1 VKAGDFRPRTIP
13 GTATFL
19 TSRGEFEHQR
29 FAMIPGWLYALSI
42 GALILG
48 TVRALILLRLRSE
61 TPSVTSDLIA
71 SGPLIDRTG

>member
-1 VKAGDFRPRTIP
+1 VKAGDIRPRTIP

-42 GALILG
+42 GALILRHQRPDR
-48 TVRALILLRLRSE
+48 VRPAH
-61 TPSVTSDLIA
+61 
-71 SGPLIDRTG
+71 